1 MLRAPTLVS
10 QALPR
15 LLTLAIAV
23 VVGFQLG
30 PQFSAPSASTPLIGS
45 ADQKVSEAAFQV
57 GERFERRALQ
67 APFLD
72 RLSPVRASCGLGA
85 VPDADEVFAVGD
97 LASDGRPDHERLP
110 AVKHVPRM
118 ERGDPPR
125 T

>member
-1 MLRAPTLVS
+1 MLRAPNLLS
-10 QALPR
+10 QAIPR

-30 PQFSAPSASTPLIGS
+30 PQFSARSVSSPVIGS
-45 ADQKVSEAAFQV
+45 PDHKVSEAAFQV
-57 GERFERRALQ
+57 GERLERRALQ

-72 RLSPVRASCGLGA
+72 RLSPVRASSGLGA
-85 VPDADEVFAVGD
+85 IPDADEVFGVGD

-110 AVKHVPRM
+110 IVKHVPRM